1 MTSQP
6 EDQDQSEGLDDQ
18 TIDETF
24 PFDVADEKI
33 DDAFPFEVSIEM
45 NETPTK
51 PETYQEMYD
60 RLKDDFTRFD

>member
-6 EDQDQSEGLDDQ
+6 EEQTEDLDQ

-24 PFDVADEKI
+24 PFDVADEQI

-60 RLKDDFTRFD
+60 RLKDDFTRFDYNQ